1 MVDILPCFVDIDA
14 VIFFCRSGVLKVY
27 ITLCIHFMLAENTD
41 TDSKTNKKKPSP
53 IARSAKLILKLRQRI
68 VTMMRRR
75 SASVAP
81 ASVLHDQN
89 ASAGQEHGPEGDP
102 PASDSGP
109 VPGNECAPDIGL
121 TQDNNGNDVSVDTD
135 VNSRGDVSD
144 VMEWGAPLDDA
155 GSEL

>member
-1 MVDILPCFVDIDA
+1 
-14 VIFFCRSGVLKVY
+14 
-27 ITLCIHFMLAENTD
+27 
-41 TDSKTNKKKPSP
+41 
-53 IARSAKLILKLRQRI
+53 
-68 VTMMRRR
+68 MMRRR
-75 SASVAP
+75 SPSAAP
-81 ASVLHDQN
+81 APVLPHQY

-102 PASDSGP
+102 PASDNGP

-121 TQDNNGNDVSVDTD
+121 AQDNNGNDVSVDID